1 MEVLDKPT
9 LTDQIAEM
17 KECFKALQ
25 SGDHSVRDYRKHFKV
40 RVQSLINHFAGCAS
54 TKLLLPFFIIM

>member
-17 KECFKALQ
+17 KEWFKALQ
-25 SGDHSVRDYRKHFKV
+25 SGDQSVRDYRKHFKV
-40 RVQSLINHFAGCAS
+40 RVQSLTNHFAGCAS
-54 TKLLLPFFIIM
+54 MK

>member
-1 MEVLDKPT
+1 MFVKVLDKPT

-17 KECFKALQ
+17 KEWFKAWQ

-40 RVQSLINHFAGCAS
+40 RVQSLTNHFEGCDS
-54 TKLLLPFFIIM
+54 LE